1 MARKNQDIL
10 DRLIG
15 NLSLRGLLF
24 HPATLFVAATG
35 GLIAG
40 AILLWEAQSGTIVN
54 LEEFQ
59 LTQEKIRLTEPP
71 EWAEAN
77 LKEILTSQP
86 SGDAPSILDSELVS
100 RTANVM
106 RNVGYVERVRN
117 VRKSRSGLDID
128 VIYRYPVG
136 LVELSPIT
144 IPEMAEA
151 TSKRLLLPV
160 DRQGVLMPEKLGL
173 EQSWPRIMIP
183 YPAMPENLSSWS
195 VWPDERIQDAAS
207 ICFLL
212 KEKAQSLGLA
222 LVVQDPVQYAGPQIP
237 FDLRLNSGT
246 IIIWGSAPGK
256 EVDLEVDAE
265 TKMQIIEEL
274 VAEYG
279 PEISVGKKV
288 IDIRNGQAVAAV
300 ETKTAA
306 KPATPIDRN

>member
-71 EWAEAN
+71 EWAETN

-106 RNVGYVERVRN
+106 RNVGYVRARP
-117 VRKSRSGLDID
+117 K
-128 VIYRYPVG
+128 
-136 LVELSPIT
+136 
-144 IPEMAEA
+144 
-151 TSKRLLLPV
+151 
-160 DRQGVLMPEKLGL
+160 
-173 EQSWPRIMIP
+173 
-183 YPAMPENLSSWS
+183 
-195 VWPDERIQDAAS
+195 
-207 ICFLL
+207 C
-212 KEKAQSLGLA
+212 
-222 LVVQDPVQYAGPQIP
+222 
-237 FDLRLNSGT
+237 
-246 IIIWGSAPGK
+246 
-256 EVDLEVDAE
+256 
-265 TKMQIIEEL
+265 
-274 VAEYG
+274 
-279 PEISVGKKV
+279 PEIQKWFGYRCHLSLSGR
-288 IDIRNGQAVAAV
+288 IG
-300 ETKTAA
+300 
-306 KPATPIDRN
+306 